1 MNCFTIPPS
10 GNAIPVSFLLEAGKG
25 DFFQALSSHNGF
37 PVNRILATS
46 SGAAALYIAL
56 RGLMALQPGNSARRA
71 VAIPAWCC
79 PSVPQTVIQAG
90 LDPVLVDLDPATMAY
105 DAEAL
110 QRARSRGLLAV
121 LLVHFFG
128 MRAARPAGDWQ
139 GTAFLRDCAQDFD
152 YRMDP
157 EEDAPCFYSFGRG
170 KALNAGHGG
179 ALCMPVPGAWLEA
192 CGAALAGLPAG
203 QGRVLPKALA
213 INVLSKPRLFW
224 ALSRIP
230 FLGIGSTEWHRPLAY
245 ARLSAGFPAPGSA
258 CLEGYLQRRHFYRKL
273 IARYQSLIGAC
284 DASRITFPAAE
295 ATAAEGE
302 GEGAES
308 AGAESAHAGLPTR
321 FPILVYD
328 PDLREELF
336 RGINARFGGVTRMY
350 PDILSRLPG
359 APPGLE
365 DAGDGGGF
373 PGARRIAGAILTLPV
388 TAELMGREERF
399 MDLLAGILER
409 SGALRARPAAAFTGA
424 VPARDWSPAKAWRR
438 GPALFPM
445 PRN

>member
-10 GNAIPVSFLLEAGKG
+10 GNAIPVSFLLKGGNG

-37 PVNRILATS
+37 PVHRILATS

-56 RGLMALQPGNSARRA
+56 RGLAALHTGDSARRA
-71 VAIPAWCC
+71 VAVPAWCC

-90 LDPVLVDLDPATMAY
+90 LEPVLVDLDPATLAY
-105 DAEAL
+105 DAESL

-128 MRAARPAGDWQ
+128 LRAARPAGDWP

-157 EEDAPCFYSFGRG
+157 EDDAPCFYSFGRG

-179 ALCMPVPGAWLEA
+179 ALCMPVPGPWLEA
-192 CGAALAGLPAG
+192 CGTALAELPAG
-203 QGRVLPKALA
+203 QGRILPKALA
-213 INVLSKPRLFW
+213 INLLSHPRLFW

-258 CLEGYLQRRHFYRKL
+258 CLEGYLQRRHFYQKL
-273 IARYQSLIGAC
+273 IAGYQSLIGAC
-284 DASRITFPAAE
+284 DASRIASPG
-295 ATAAEGE
+295 TAFE
-302 GEGAES
+302 
-308 AGAESAHAGLPTR
+308 GAESAHAGLPTR
-321 FPILVYD
+321 FPILAYD

-350 PDILSRLPG
+350 PAILSRLPG

-365 DAGDGGGF
+365 DAGGGGF

-399 MDLLAGILER
+399 LDSLAGILER
-409 SGALRARPAAAFTGA
+409 SGALRARPTVAFTNPD
-424 VPARDWSPAKAWRR
+424 PARDWSPAKAWRR
-438 GPALFPM
+438 GPALFPL
-445 PRN
+445 PRS